1 MTLSEGGPRMKVLIV
16 DDSIVMRN
24 IHKNI
29 LKDHNVKD
37 GDFIEAGDGATALKL
52 AEENLVD
59 LFIIDWNIPNLDGL
73 DLVTKLRAMSYYAKT
88 PIVMV
93 TAEAA
98 KYNVI
103 EAINAGVT
111 NYVIKPIKESVL
123 WEKIS
128 KYMH

>member
-1 MTLSEGGPRMKVLIV
+1 M

-29 LKDHNVKD
+29 LREHGMAD
-37 GDFIEAGDGATALKL
+37 GDFLEAGDGAAALAL
-52 AEENLVD
+52 AENNYVD

-73 DLVTKLRAMSYYAKT
+73 DLVARIRAMSYYAKT

-111 NYVIKPIKESVL
+111 NYVIKPIKENVL
-123 WEKIS
+123 WEKLS
-128 KYMH
+128 KYVH

>member
-1 MTLSEGGPRMKVLIV
+1 MKVLIV

-29 LKDHNVKD
+29 LKEHKLKD
-37 GDFIEAGDGATALKL
+37 EDFFEAGDGATALAI
-52 AEENLVD
+52 AENNYID
-59 LFIIDWNIPNLDGL
+59 LFIIDWNIPNLDGI
-73 DLVTKLRAMSYYAKT
+73 DLVAKIRGMSYYVKT

-111 NYVIKPIKESVL
+111 NYVIKPIKEDIL
-123 WEKIS
+123 WEKLS
-128 KYMH
+128 KYIPG

>member
-1 MTLSEGGPRMKVLIV
+1 MKVLIV

-29 LKDHNVKD
+29 LKDHNFKD
-37 GDFIEAGDGATALKL
+37 EDFIEAGDGTLALKM
-52 AEENLVD
+52 AESKVVD
-59 LFIIDWNIPNLDGL
+59 LFIIDWNIPGLDGIA
-73 DLVTKLRAMSYYAKT
+73 LVSKLRAISRYAKT

-111 NYVIKPIKESVL
+111 NYVIKPIKENIL
-123 WEKIS
+123 WEKLS
-128 KYMH
+128 KYITG